1 MGKAVD
7 LHVHGHGTFYLLRA
21 TSGRGQKW
29 LDTHISEDHQEWAGA
44 IVIEHRFIL
53 DIVRGPTHSRPVK
66 VRFVGERAAKR
77 ASSPAE
83 AVEFLRP
90 IYADLDAD
98 REHFVILALNAVN
111 HVTGFKVVSTGAVSA
126 SLVDPR
132 NVFRDA
138 IALGAVS
145 LILAH
150 NHPSGDPAPSRE
162 DITLTRKLAEGG
174 RLLDVHVHDHV
185 IIGNGTEAWRS
196 LAEAGLF

>member
-1 MGKAVD
+1 MAYS
-7 LHVHGHGTFYLLRA
+7 LQT
-21 TSGRGQKW
+21 
-29 LDTHISEDHQEWAGA
+29 
-44 IVIEHRFIL
+44 
-53 DIVRGPTHSRPVK
+53 VK
-66 VRFVGERAAKR
+66 VRFVGERVAKR

-132 NVFRDA
+132 NLFRDA

-150 NHPSGDPAPSRE
+150 NHPSGDPTPSRE
-162 DITLTRKLAEGG
+162 DIALTRKLAEAG
-174 RLLDVHVHDHV
+174 RLLDIVIHDHV
-185 IIGNGTEAWRS
+185 VLGVGPEGERFVS
-196 LAEAGLF
+196 FAERGLL